1 MKNGHQSEAALARPS
16 VSEVTD
22 KMAAVTTADQLGG
35 ASAPSLNVRTSQAGF
50 KRARC
55 GVVCSSAV
63 RPAEGERKRV
73 EGEKE
78 RSSSSSSRWLRRC
91 CAANANA
98 AAAAAAAL
106 RRRDGGDV

>member
-1 MKNGHQSEAALARPS
+1 MKNGHQSDAALTRRS

-63 RPAEGERKRV
+63 QPAEGERKRV

-78 RSSSSSSRWLRRC
+78 RSSSSRWLRRC

-98 AAAAAAAL
+98 AAAAAL